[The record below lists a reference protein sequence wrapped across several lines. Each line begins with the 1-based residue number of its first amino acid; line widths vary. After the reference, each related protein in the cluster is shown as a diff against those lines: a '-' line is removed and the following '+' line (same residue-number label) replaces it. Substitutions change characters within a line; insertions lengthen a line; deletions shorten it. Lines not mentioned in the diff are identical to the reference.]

1 MRCTDCGLPRTFHRR
16 DNALR
21 CHYCGSTI
29 PTPTV
34 CPACEEEALEPIGTG
49 TERVEEEFK
58 NLFGGVS
65 VDVLDRDT
73 VRRRG
78 GVAGVLES
86 FGRGD
91 TQVLI
96 GTQMVSKGHHFPRV
110 ALAGVLLADTYLG
123 FPDFRA
129 VERTYSLLTQ
139 LAGRAG
145 RGERPGKVVI
155 QTFHPHHYAIQ
166 AALAHDD
173 RSFAEEEMRFRR
185 VFHYPPYT
193 RMIQLLVRDG
203 NRARAEKNMTDLAR
217 RLASHPLAEGVRIT
231 GPAPAPFEK
240 LRGKWRFQLLMRA
253 EAGSRL
259 RQLVQAV
266 VPQPAPTDLVIDVDP
281 YELL

>member
-173 RSFAEEEMRFRR
+173 RAFAEEEMRFRR

-217 RLASHPLAEGVRIT
+217 RLASHPREVAV
-231 GPAPAPFEK
+231 PAADAG
-240 LRGKWRFQLLMRA
+240 RGWK
-253 EAGSRL
+253 SS
-259 RQLVQAV
+259 
-266 VPQPAPTDLVIDVDP
+266 APTGAGRGATTGADRPGHRRRSVRTVVGGR
-281 YELL
+281 